1 MENRSRTALFALAV
15 LRILAGMALF
25 IALLFL
31 PAGTTDF
38 WQAWLYLA
46 LLFGMMAAAMVLFIV
61 RDPELLERRITGR
74 ESQPGQGRIVLA
86 ESVLII
92 AAYLMPGLDKRWGWS
107 NLPPALSLL
116 GAALVLLG
124 YTLFLF
130 TLWTNRYAAR
140 VVDVEEGQRVITT
153 GPYRLV
159 RHPMYLAIALLFTFT
174 PLALGSFWGVLPM
187 LLLPLVLAARI
198 EKEEQLL
205 RSELKGY
212 IEYCQKV
219 RFRMIPFVW

>member
-1 MENRSRTALFALAV
+1 MDNRSRTALFTLAV

-25 IALLFL
+25 MALLFL
-31 PAGTTDF
+31 PAGTIDF

-61 RDPELLERRITGR
+61 RDPELLQRRITGR

-86 ESVLII
+86 ASALII

-130 TLWTNRYAAR
+130 TAVDQPLRRPRRGCGGRPAGDHHRPLCARASPHVSGNRPAVHLHPAGAGLLLGCAAAAAAAAR
-140 VVDVEEGQRVITT
+140 PGRAD
-153 GPYRLV
+153 
-159 RHPMYLAIALLFTFT
+159 
-174 PLALGSFWGVLPM
+174 
-187 LLLPLVLAARI
+187 
-198 EKEEQLL
+198 
-205 RSELKGY
+205 
-212 IEYCQKV
+212 
-219 RFRMIPFVW
+219 